1 MSTTRRRRKP
11 RRSPARGST
20 GESLLSRTRRV
31 LGRIPTAA
39 WVCALLAL
47 LNAVSWSLITPPF
60 LALDEPDHFAYVQQ
74 LAQTGRLPSSAKSE
88 YSQEEQL
95 ALEDL
100 QQGQVRFR
108 PAGHPIFSLTEQEKL
123 EGDLLQ
129 PLSRAGPGGAGV
141 ATSEPPLYYALAT
154 IPYAIGS
161 SGSILDQL
169 ELMRLLSA
177 LLAAVTALFVF
188 LFLREVLP
196 RVSWA
201 WTVGG
206 LGVALGPL
214 LGFASSTVNP
224 DSLLFAISAAV
235 FYCLARAFRCG
246 LTQRLA
252 IVLGVLTAAG
262 LLTKLNF
269 AGLAPGVVL
278 GLILLTRREA
288 RRSGPSV
295 YYRML
300 APALAIAL
308 SPGVAYGLVNVL
320 SNHHTFGLVSGGAA
334 GITAAQRSISGALSY
349 IWQFYL
355 PRLPWMHNDFNGI
368 FTTRQIWFRNVIG
381 LYGWGDTAF
390 PNWVYD
396 FALVPF
402 LAIIALCVRSLVL
415 SRAVLRARVSELLTY
430 ALMSLGLLTL
440 IGASGYLA
448 FPTSAAEFTDA
459 RYLLPLAVLWAAILA
474 LAARGAGRRW
484 GPAVGALIVVL
495 VIGHDI
501 FSQLQV
507 IARYYG

>member
-1 MSTTRRRRKP
+1 MSTTRRRQKP
-11 RRSPARGST
+11 RRSPARSST
-20 GESLLSRTRRV
+20 RESFVLRSRRA
-31 LGRIPTAA
+31 LGRIPRAA
-39 WVCALLAL
+39 WVCALLAV
-47 LNAVSWSLITPPF
+47 LNAVCWSLVTPPF

-74 LAQTGRLPSSAKSE
+74 LAETGRLPSSSNSE

-95 ALEDL
+95 VLEDL
-100 QQGQVRFR
+100 HHSQVRFR
-108 PAGHPIFSLTEQEKL
+108 PAGNPIFSLAEQEKL
-123 EGDLLQ
+123 EGDLAQ

-141 ATSEPPLYYALAT
+141 ASSEPPLYYALAT
-154 IPYAIGS
+154 VPYEIGS

-177 LLAAVTALFVF
+177 LLAGVTALFVF
-188 LFLREVLP
+188 LFLREALP
-196 RVSWA
+196 KAGWA

-235 FYCLARAFRCG
+235 FYCLARAFRRG
-246 LTQRLA
+246 LTQRSA

-262 LLTKLNF
+262 LVTKLNF
-269 AGLAPGVVL
+269 AGLAPGVAL
-278 GLILLTRREA
+278 GLVLLTRREA
-288 RRSGPSV
+288 KSSGASA

-300 APALAIAL
+300 APALAIAV
-308 SPGVAYGLVNVL
+308 SPGVLYGLVNIL
-320 SNHHTFGLVSGGAA
+320 SNHHTFGIVSGGAT
-334 GITAAQRSISGALSY
+334 GLTAAQHTISGALGY

-355 PRLPWMHNDFNGI
+355 PRLPWMHNDFGGI

-390 PNWVYD
+390 PNRVYD

-402 LAIIALCVRSLVL
+402 LVIIALCVRSLVL
-415 SRAVLRARVSELLTY
+415 GRAALRARMAELVTY
-430 ALMSLGLLTL
+430 ALMSLGLLLL
-440 IGASGYLA
+440 IGASGYLS
-448 FPTSAAEFTDA
+448 FPGSAAEFTDA

-484 GPAVGALIVVL
+484 GPVVGVLLVVL
-495 VIGHDI
+495 VMGHDI